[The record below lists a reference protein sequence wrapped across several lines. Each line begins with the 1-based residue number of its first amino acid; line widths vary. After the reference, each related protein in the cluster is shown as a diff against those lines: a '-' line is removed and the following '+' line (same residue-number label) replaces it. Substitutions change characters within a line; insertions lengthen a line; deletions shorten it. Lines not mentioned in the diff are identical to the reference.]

1 MAINKAMRLALKAL
15 SYPNIDL
22 KKVYKIQRAL
32 QNLSV
37 SNHLAHYKMW
47 DKKIS
52 FGDHKILTRIYEPDK
67 SKCAVERNKLLLFF
81 HGGGWVTE
89 NVNTYN
95 KVCAG
100 LADNTGC
107 HVASVEYRLA
117 PEFPFPAGLNDCY
130 AVAKEILTNC
140 SELTSNPENVV
151 LIGDSAGG
159 NIAAVVSMMLRDDGN
174 VKVNNQILIYP
185 ATWNDHTENSP
196 FNSIR
201 ENGTDYLLTSKRI
214 EDYMD
219 MYVDNDEY
227 LSSPLVAPLLA
238 DNFSNMPR
246 TLVITAEFDPLRDEG
261 EAYAKK
267 LKKAGNEVRLYRM
280 KDALHGFFA
289 LGVKYSQVRRCYNY
303 INRFLDEI

>member
-1 MAINKAMRLALKAL
+1 MPINKAMRLALKAL
-15 SYPNIDL
+15 SYPNIDI
-22 KKVYKIQRAL
+22 KKVYKIQRAIKNIRL
-32 QNLSV
+32 
-37 SNHLAHYKMW
+37 SNHLISYKMW
-47 DKKIS
+47 DKKIHCD
-52 FGDHKILTRIYEPDK
+52 GHDILTRIYEPNKDK
-67 SKCAVERNKLLLFF
+67 CNVKRDKLLLFF

-95 KVCAG
+95 KVCAR

-107 HVASVEYRLA
+107 RVASVEYRLA

-130 AVAKEILTNC
+130 TVAKDILTNP
-140 SELTSNPENVV
+140 SELTSSPDNVV

-159 NIAAVVSMMLRDDGN
+159 NLAAVVSMMLRDNDN
-174 VKVNNQILIYP
+174 IKVRNQILIYP
-185 ATWNDHTENSP
+185 STWNDHSENSP
-196 FNSIR
+196 FDSIR

-219 MYVDNDEY
+219 MYIDNDEY

-238 DNFSNMPR
+238 KDFSNMPR

-261 EAYAKK
+261 EAYARK
-267 LKKAGNEVRLYRM
+267 LKKAGNEVKLYRM

-289 LGVKYSQVRRCYNY
+289 LSITYPQVKRCYKY
-303 INRFLDEI
+303 INKFLDDI